1 MMTSGD
7 PATTTQEHRSVQ
19 RMLMLTETLMLDDS
33 RITFQHVDWAIS
45 EGVGIGGHNAL
56 ARKYVEYIHLM
67 RDLKEGRKTVGE
79 TWVM

>member
-56 ARKYVEYIHLM
+56 ARM